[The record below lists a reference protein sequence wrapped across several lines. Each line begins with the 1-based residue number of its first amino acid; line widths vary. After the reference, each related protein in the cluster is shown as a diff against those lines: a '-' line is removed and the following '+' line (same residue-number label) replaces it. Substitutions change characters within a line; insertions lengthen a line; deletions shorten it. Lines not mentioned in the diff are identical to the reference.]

1 MHPPKPK
8 MILKPKSVKYAGMKT
23 STFLEQS
30 EAFKAKKSLYIN
42 NIQDLRPH
50 TINANAAHTLVARS
64 VDLFKWAKESS
75 SVYYKELKEPALS
88 VINEEDSLSMSERLD
103 GDRSVTGT
111 TSITPKIE
119 FITHREV
126 VFQTKPGE
134 NSF

>member
-1 MHPPKPK
+1 